1 MIRLLTSV
9 LVLILF
15 LSAGSPATAQPFTA
29 LLVFGDS
36 TVDTGWYRTASSG
49 EDNYDYYMHQS
60 ALGVGKPTS
69 SPGQV
74 SVEVLATALGL
85 TALPA
90 NQANGTNYATGGARN
105 VGQNTMPGDGFPG
118 AVPTVKQIKNYL
130 AANQNHASSTA
141 LYVISSGDNDV
152 AYALKHPGNKHYL
165 QKAAYS
171 LANEINTLR
180 QDGAKYILVVGLPQ
194 SFGSTSQ
201 KKAFR
206 RIYNQKLRQKLGALG
221 VPYLWGSTN
230 RARRLMEKYKG
241 NPPSN
246 PSPFG
251 ITNYTLGS
259 TTCSV
264 TCSACPV
271 PTPDPQCAATDQD
284 RLGLCLFDVSRR
296 AVGSCERRHLGM
308 GRRQSLR
315 DRRTKRLWHL
325 FLLRGQSQMAIARL
339 ERQPY
344 FAIQMQDVFVDH
356 PLGGRQRVARL
367 SSDRRVLG

>member
-1 MIRLLTSV
+1 MIRLLRSV

-105 VGQNTMPGDGFPG
+105 VEQNTMPGDGFPG

-271 PTPDPQCAATDQD
+271 PTPDPNVLPPIKTDWAYVCSTSAGAPSVPVNAATSEWADDNHYATGGQNV
-284 RLGLCLFDVSRR
+284 LGTYFYC
-296 AVGSCERRHLGM
+296 ATNTN
-308 GRRQSLR
+308 GRRSPGAAI
-315 DRRTKRLWHL
+315 RLL
-325 FLLRGQSQMAIARL
+325 PFDCK
-339 ERQPY
+339 E
-344 FAIQMQDVFVDH
+344 F
-356 PLGGRQRVARL
+356 
-367 SSDRRVLG
+367 SSVLP